1 MKRAEE
7 ALLEKVSAE
16 ATNSILLDHGGVAP
30 FDVDA
35 LIIRPGFEHNRFAD
49 ESLRI
54 IWSAVRLAIA
64 TVIPD
69 NLDSFFARACHRTF
83 NRLKMA
89 PVLNRIPDDPS
100 PCHLESGQTI
110 DTWFDRLSDLG
121 FMTEIGVP
129 VNRLSPFISE
139 IEDDK
144 KLPWIHQLLELEKSM
159 PAHRESHDLQN
170 LLKRVMDA
178 FIDFA
183 QDVINIS
190 KQDHLDNL
198 EFRAAIITLRLEFLT
213 KIWKFQ
219 YDLSYSEFFDPG
231 SEEAVMFEHIQSRL
245 KQILEDT
252 KQYIISLK

>member
-1 MKRAEE
+1 
-7 ALLEKVSAE
+7 
-16 ATNSILLDHGGVAP
+16 
-30 FDVDA
+30 
-35 LIIRPGFEHNRFAD
+35 
-49 ESLRI
+49 
-54 IWSAVRLAIA
+54 
-64 TVIPD
+64 
-69 NLDSFFARACHRTF
+69 
-83 NRLKMA
+83 
-89 PVLNRIPDDPS
+89 
-100 PCHLESGQTI
+100 
-110 DTWFDRLSDLG
+110 
-121 FMTEIGVP
+121 
-129 VNRLSPFISE
+129 
-139 IEDDK
+139 
-144 KLPWIHQLLELEKSM
+144 
-159 PAHRESHDLQN
+159 
-170 LLKRVMDA
+170 MDA